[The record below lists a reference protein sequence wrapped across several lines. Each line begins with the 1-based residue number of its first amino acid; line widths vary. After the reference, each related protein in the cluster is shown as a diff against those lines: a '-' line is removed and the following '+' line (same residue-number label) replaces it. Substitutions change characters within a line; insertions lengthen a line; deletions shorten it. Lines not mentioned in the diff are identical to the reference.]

1 MLITAVIL
9 ALILCLILV
18 RVLPLLACA
27 LSVLLTAGCLFA
39 AAIAEAIVALVMAP
53 GIFLG
58 TCVLLFFLPLEDER
72 AWRARRLARGVLLSL
87 LGLGALIFIVALLG
101 PLTLFGALLF
111 LAWVVTMVAQRR
123 TSRWSTSLTIL
134 STLGAC
140 MRQNLPLP
148 MALEMAATHRKDR
161 TGLIFRK
168 IKEWLV
174 QGYSVPEA
182 IQLGYPKC
190 PAHALGVIRAA
201 AGAGQLPQ
209 GLGGAIENIRFKAG
223 TKEAVVPVH
232 PIYPL
237 FVLAVVCFVST
248 SVVVFVIPD
257 FESAMQELTGEEL
270 PLVTRLLI
278 ICVSE
283 LSGYLSDHRR
293 YFFGIA
299 ALLLVLYPC
308 WRVLR
313 WADPGDDGAPGAI
326 KLAVDMLRW
335 HTPILHWFDYHF
347 NMIQV
352 TETLK
357 MSLTAGCTVDKAI
370 ANCLDLDLN
379 RWFKRRVV
387 QWLSRTEA
395 GEDVAEAARQCRLA
409 HPLAWAFDVKVNQG
423 NTLNVLAVLER
434 FYRSNY
440 SHYIHLAKCTLT
452 PTITLLL
459 AAVVGFIALAIFTPG
474 VAIISGLTDINP

>member
-1 MLITAVIL
+1 MLIAAVIL
-9 ALILCLILV
+9 ALILCLSLV

-39 AAIAEAIVALVMAP
+39 AAIAEDIVALVMAP

-58 TCVLLFFLPLEDER
+58 TCVLLFFLPVEDER

-87 LGLGALIFIVALLG
+87 LGLGALIFIVAVLG
-101 PLTLFGALLF
+101 PLTLFGAFLF
-111 LAWVVTMVAQRR
+111 LAWVVTMVAHGR
-123 TSRWSTSLTIL
+123 TARWSTSLTVL
-134 STLGAC
+134 STVGAC

-148 MALEMAATHRKDR
+148 MALEMAATHRKDQ
-161 TGLIFRK
+161 TGFIFRK

-174 QGYSVPEA
+174 QGYSVVEA

-209 GLGGAIENIRFKAG
+209 GLAGAIENIRFKARN
-223 TKEAVVPVH
+223 KEAIVPVH

-237 FVLAVVCFVST
+237 FVLAAACVFSI
-248 SVVVFVIPD
+248 SMAVFVIPD
-257 FESAMQELTGEEL
+257 LASVIQEMTGEEL
-270 PLVTRLLI
+270 PLVTRLLLACGTDFRDYFPGLAAVLLI
-278 ICVSE
+278 
-283 LSGYLSDHRR
+283 LYL
-293 YFFGIA
+293 
-299 ALLLVLYPC
+299 C

-313 WADPGDDGAPGAI
+313 WAYPRDGGASGFVN
-326 KLAVDMLRW
+326 LAVDVLRW
-335 HTPILHWFDYHF
+335 HTPILHWFEYHF
-347 NMIQV
+347 NMIQL
-352 TETLK
+352 TETLR

-440 SHYIHLAKCTLT
+440 SYYIHLAKCTLT

-459 AAVVGFIALAIFTPG
+459 AAVVGFIVLAIFTPG
-474 VAIISGLTDINP
+474 VAIISGMTDINP